1 MSIKGKLFAVNLL
14 IIVVGVFIATVL
26 YTTERRV
33 SKSIDDVQMLADE
46 LDIYKDMKMNML
58 FTAIA
63 VRNLIFNPQDEEA
76 RKQIKENIKSFM
88 DKLAILRKRESK
100 LSKEEAELTKDLGFF
115 TYQGDIENVLQ
126 LLELEAYDEAK
137 EALIEAEKKGFTD
150 TIDTL
155 DRLIELRLAQI
166 KKEQEELR
174 RDIMLANNVTIG
186 VTIPSILIVS
196 VALWLV
202 SRGIINNIGE
212 LSGKVEELSKN
223 MRFSQIEFKRFKNEL
238 DRLVDSLNKMVG
250 DIGSAISSIRNVMM
264 QVSKGNLRVRVEGDY
279 RGSLEEL
286 KNYVNSSL
294 NDLQEALRN
303 VKEGLESIAGS
314 IKVLGGNAGRI
325 EQENDNL
332 NSSIASIMTS
342 IDEVSEAV
350 RQISEE
356 TLRARNVSMDME
368 ESIKTGKDK
377 VDVMHSAMGNIVDV
391 SREISSITETIITI
405 AEQTNL
411 LALNAAI
418 EAARAG
424 EMGRG
429 FAVVADEVRRL
440 AEISGNAAKQIAE
453 LVEKAL
459 NTVED
464 GRVASEDVVESY
476 KKIEEVTKEIAG
488 IIDSIATAMEEQS
501 RAIDIIRD
509 NMTEITAV
517 SEKNTESVKSMVGEI
532 RSINQI
538 AEQVEERMKQFDV

>member
-1 MSIKGKLFAVNLL
+1 MSIKGKLVAVNLL

-46 LDIYKDMKMNML
+46 LDIYKDMKMSML

-212 LSGKVEELSKN
+212 LSGKVEELSKS

-314 IKVLGGNAGRI
+314 IKVLEGNAGRI